1 MSVSEIQT
9 KIQYLARRIALSRRR
24 MTKKQKEMGYFAAR
38 EKIKRREDAEESAM
52 FRLNVEEVE
61 RQGLALKRDEIDDP
75 ITHLFHKFD
84 SHVERSVIQ
93 DALDQE
99 MGDIVSTERL
109 LKSAYVVS
117 SVGLL
122 RRLET
127 NVFENINR
135 AYSKVGETINRN

>member
-24 MTKKQKEMGYFAAR
+24 MTKKQKKMGYFAAR

-52 FRLNVEEVE
+52 FRLNVDEVE

-93 DALDQE
+93 DVLDQE

-117 SVGLL
+117 YIDLL
-122 RRLET
+122 HRSIT
-127 NVFENINR
+127 SIYGV
-135 AYSKVGETINRN
+135 A

>member
-1 MSVSEIQT
+1 MSEIQT

-117 SVGLL
+117 SVGPL

-135 AYSKVGETINRN
+135 AYSKVGETINPN